1 VENEEARA
9 RLDAMVRTTDGFEL
23 ADEDLRL
30 RGEGTLFDVRQSG
43 LPDLK
48 LARLAD
54 DLELVRRARAR
65 AFAVIHEDP
74 DLGGRPALLD
84 ELRSRFERSIDWL
97 FHS

>member
-1 VENEEARA
+1 
-9 RLDAMVRTTDGFEL
+9 
-23 ADEDLRL
+23 
-30 RGEGTLFDVRQSG
+30 VRQSG

-65 AFAVIHEDP
+65 AFAVIREDP
-74 DLGGRPALLD
+74 DLGGRAALLD

>member
-1 VENEEARA
+1 
-9 RLDAMVRTTDGFEL
+9 MVRTTDGFEL

-54 DLELVRRARAR
+54 DLELVKRARAR
-65 AFAVIHEDP
+65 AFAVIEDDP
-74 DLGGRPALLD
+74 DLERRSGLLA

-97 FHS
+97 FAS